1 MTENNRRSALQC
13 RVAPLGQMG
22 DYVFVVVVSEFQ
34 GKLMLSRHRDRDT
47 WETQGGHIEPGETPS
62 EAAARELY
70 EESGALEYTLEPLF
84 DYEAGVPDDSAC
96 GQVFRA
102 KIQRLG
108 PLPPSEMAEVRRF
121 RRLPSNVTYPDITP
135 QLFAWAEAE

>member
-1 MTENNRRSALQC
+1 MNC
-13 RVAPLGQMG
+13 MCYPLDSCK
-22 DYVFVVVVSEFQ
+22 DYRYVVIFSYCQ
-34 GKLMLSRHRDRDT
+34 GELLLSRHRERTT
-47 WETQGGHIEPGETPS
+47 WETQGGHIEPGETPL

-102 KIQRLG
+102 SIQRLG

-121 RRLPSNVTYPDITP
+121 KMLPENVTYPDITP
-135 QLFAWAEAE
+135 RLFAWVDAE

>member
-1 MTENNRRSALQC
+1 MDCKRY
-13 RVAPLGQMG
+13 PLGSCKG
-22 DYVFVVVVSEFQ
+22 YRYVVILSYYQ
-34 GKLMLSRHRDRDT
+34 GELLLSRHRERTT

-121 RRLPSNVTYPDITP
+121 RRLPSNVTYPGITQ